1 MKFALLSLLLFG
13 SLSTTGSAADQH
25 ADNYNLWLNYVGD
38 HPLFGSP
45 WGLHLEVQNR
55 LSDWG
60 DDSQQLLVRPGINY
74 AISPTLSVSAGWAY
88 VKTFPYGDLPVDHEF
103 DEHRAWEQ
111 VLYKAKFLGLEWQHR
126 MRLEQRWIEELDKEG
141 TTTNWRGENRFRYLL
156 RTNIPLSSD
165 KKTYLALWN
174 EVFLN
179 FGGNILKNHF
189 DQNRAFIGIGHQFSA
204 DTRLEVGFMEQTI
217 QRRGGDKWENN
228 HTPSIWLTSKM
239 PFGKP

>member
-13 SLSTTGSAADQH
+13 SLSTTGSAANQH
-25 ADNYNLWLNYVGD
+25 AGNYNLWLNYVGD

-45 WGLHLEVQNR
+45 WGLRLEVQNR

-60 DDSQQLLVRPGINY
+60 DDWQQLLVRPGINY
-74 AISPTLSVSAGWAY
+74 AISPTLSVSAGCAY
-88 VKTFPYGDLPVDHEF
+88 VKTFPYGDLPVAHEF

-126 MRLEQRWIEELDKEG
+126 VRLEQRWIEELDKEG

-189 DQNRAFIGIGHQFSA
+189 DQNRAFIGIGRQFSA